1 MTCVVNVLLTY
12 LLAYSPACSLGRSTA
27 RFYVACI
34 VLAIEHL
41 HKHFICFRDLKPEN
55 LLVSPPLLVSKLVMN
70 TSVCPLVG
78 KF

>member
-1 MTCVVNVLLTY
+1 MTEHAHTVHAKVNEHVWYMLDYFLPSC
-12 LLAYSPACSLGRSTA
+12 LAHLPACLLGLSTA

-55 LLVSPPLLVSKLVMN
+55 LLVSPPV
-70 TSVCPLVG
+70 
-78 KF
+78 F